1 MSESSYKEYSY
12 SVPSTNLLN
21 DESTPEASHKQDYLE
36 RLLEL
41 YGVYVDVTGVYEGC
55 SVTRY
60 DLKAK
65 PGTRLC
71 EIYEMKED
79 LECQLAAGPIRI
91 EKATPDDPT
100 IGIEVPKEELRRYLI
115 REMIESEEYKSA
127 DTPSIAIGKDNSGKV
142 VMADLSMMSPLL
154 IGGTTGSGKSMFIH
168 SLIISIL
175 YKSSPEDV
183 QLILVDTKGTELGIY
198 SGIPHLPVKPFKQ
211 AQEAI
216 EMLKWAV
223 QEMDRRY
230 RIFED
235 KGLRDIEDYN
245 QYVGANH
252 KDFRKLPHI
261 VIIIDEY
268 ADLIIEKNDDVEE
281 SICRLAQLSRL
292 AGIHLIIST
301 QRPSYDILTGLIKAN
316 MSNRIAFAASNV
328 EDSESI
334 LSQEGAECLLGHGDM
349 LFYPRYQTKPLR
361 IQGAFVSDEEV
372 SNVVEYL
379 KGMAQRT
386 SFNNPLSDNA
396 ELTKLENP

>member
-1 MSESSYKEYSY
+1 M
-12 SVPSTNLLN
+12 NI
-21 DESTPEASHKQDYLE
+21 
-36 RLLEL
+36 
-41 YGVYVDVTGVYEGC
+41 C
-55 SVTRY
+55 
-60 DLKAK
+60 
-65 PGTRLC
+65 
-71 EIYEMKED
+71 
-79 LECQLAAGPIRI
+79 
-91 EKATPDDPT
+91 
-100 IGIEVPKEELRRYLI
+100 
-115 REMIESEEYKSA
+115 
-127 DTPSIAIGKDNSGKV
+127 
-142 VMADLSMMSPLL
+142 
-154 IGGTTGSGKSMFIH
+154 
-168 SLIISIL
+168 
-175 YKSSPEDV
+175 
-183 QLILVDTKGTELGIY
+183 
-198 SGIPHLPVKPFKQ
+198 
-211 AQEAI
+211 
-216 EMLKWAV
+216 
-223 QEMDRRY
+223 
-230 RIFED
+230 IFED

-316 MSNRIAFAASNV
+316 MSNRIAFAVSNV
-328 EDSESI
+328 EDSESF
-334 LSQEGAECLLGHGDM
+334 LSQEGAECLLRHGDM